1 MTSGD
6 RSGMRVMNDPFV
18 IASIALGLSVV
29 ASAVRMVDWFLHA
42 DPKVAAQ
49 VTRWGVRGIAALS
62 VPLLLVLLFREQ
74 WTAATALAAA
84 MVLVPAVLG
93 RRWWSW
99 VGVPSLAGY
108 SAPASRDTSGRSF
121 ADEAELVRYSAA
133 VLDAYLRRTAAAQ
146 AAVDNEVP
154 AIVDRTGESGSAN
167 GKGEAS
173 PKGNREGSKAD
184 GNSDGSGNGHAETFG
199 LGAMSEEE
207 ASAVLGVDRSASEA
221 EIHAAHRRIRAVVDP
236 GQGGS
241 PYLAIKVDQAKEVL
255 VRAAPAR
262 SAHAPAKGARKR
274 GAARRHL
281 PPPT

>member
-1 MTSGD
+1 
-6 RSGMRVMNDPFV
+6 MRVMNDPFV

-29 ASAVRMVDWFLHA
+29 ASAVRMIDWFLHA
-42 DPKVAAQ
+42 DPRVAAQ

-108 SAPASRDTSGRSF
+108 GAPAGSRDASGSSF

-133 VLDAYLRRTAAAQ
+133 VLDAYLRRTAAAR
-146 AAVDNEVP
+146 AAVDSDVP
-154 AIVDRTGESGSAN
+154 AIVDHSGENASVN
-167 GKGEAS
+167 GNGDAS
-173 PKGNREGSKAD
+173 PKGNRKANK
-184 GNSDGSGNGHAETFG
+184 GDGSGNGHAETFG

-207 ASAVLGVDRSASEA
+207 ASAVLGVDRGASAA
-221 EIHAAHRRIRAVVDP
+221 EIGGAHRRIRAVVDP

-255 VRAAPAR
+255 VRAAAAR
-262 SAHAPAKGARKR
+262 SAHAPTKAARKR
-274 GAARRHL
+274 SAARRHL
-281 PPPT
+281 SPPT